1 MNYET
6 FIKRNLA
13 GRVEKVTITKNISNN
28 GAIGIFENDY
38 VYVTYGGSC
47 QGRSCLVR
55 FDLLQTRKTIITNFL
70 ATLCEGE
77 RGYSLALDKYILV
90 GLWTEDMRKQEAV
103 PKMYEIE
110 KYFNPGRKG
119 WCYFLIEN
127 STNTK
132 GRYFVARYSK
142 ARRAHN
148 HTISRIIRKYLPNPY
163 ASCRL
168 IIVEGSEQLDR
179 VKEAI
184 KNQNLVPIELETL
197 VS

>member
-6 FIKRNLA
+6 FNAKKLA
-13 GRVEKVTITKNISNN
+13 GRVEKVTITNQTSNN
-28 GAIGIFENDY
+28 RAIGIFENNY
-38 VYVTYGGSC
+38 VYVTYGGAYE
-47 QGRSCLVR
+47 GKSCLVR
-55 FDLLQTRKTIITNFL
+55 FDLRQKRKTILTNFL

-77 RGYSLALDKYILV
+77 RGYSLALDEYILV

-110 KYFNPGRKG
+110 KYFNPGRKS
-119 WCYFLIEN
+119 WCYFLREN
-127 STNTK
+127 STNNK
-132 GRYFVARYSK
+132 GRYFVAKYSK
-142 ARRAHN
+142 TRRAHN

-184 KNQNLVPIELETL
+184 KSQNLIPIELERI
-197 VS
+197 V